1 MVGNAPHTRVMGSLH
16 NWAARQ
22 IFDRMP
28 QRLRNG
34 GWYYPPIGE
43 ALADAGLE
51 TFGVYVTHRQNT
63 MAQYIATR
71 PIFDIAV
78 AEERRPG

>member
-1 MVGNAPHTRVMGSLH
+1 MEILH
-16 NWAARQ
+16 NWAAHR
-22 IFDRMP
+22 IYDRMP

-78 AEERRPG
+78 AEDRRPG

>member
-1 MVGNAPHTRVMGSLH
+1 MPLILRAMFSLH
-16 NWAARQ
+16 NRLARQ
-22 IFDRMP
+22 ISVIMP
-28 QRLRNG
+28 QRMTNG